1 MRRVLIWS
9 ILTAIVA
16 VVLIGVG
23 YWAYWNFFARFQPVT
38 VTQNQAEIQQL
49 LDEASWVSEG
59 AGGRPVYVV
68 GYRDSAAMDRYLREE
83 APRLKAGG
91 AEPRFILFARPDRE
105 GMAQSTAAERAT
117 IAELWLTRD
126 WRLFQRWTSTPP
138 RSWTAQGVPAADGN
152 LAREAVVEAA
162 RGFDAR
168 LRELLEP
175 SDVAA
180 IHPLILWRDRD
191 GFLKACACADAR
203 GWPFIRDDL
212 GAPDRIGA
220 AGAPVAEGEAVPPLA
235 YPDVSRGP
243 TTLPPSQ
250 TAPTPGAQPQ
260 PNGAAPRSAPPQTPP
275 TPRAPPQARKQDD
288 ATFY

>member
-1 MRRVLIWS
+1 MRRILIWS
-9 ILTAIVA
+9 ILTVIVA
-16 VVLIGVG
+16 VILIGVG

-38 VTQNQAEIQQL
+38 VTQNQAEIQRL

-68 GYRDSAAMDRYLREE
+68 GYRDSAAMERYLREE
-83 APRLKAGG
+83 VPRLKAGG

-138 RSWTAQGVPAADGN
+138 RSWTAQGLASADGN

-175 SDVAA
+175 SEVEPV
-180 IHPLILWRDRD
+180 HPLILWRDGD
-191 GFLKACACADAR
+191 GFLKVCACADAR

-212 GAPDRIGA
+212 GAPDRIGDP
-220 AGAPVAEGEAVPPLA
+220 GSPVVEGEAVPPMT
-235 YPDVSRGP
+235 YPDISSGP
-243 TTLPPSQ
+243 TPPPPTQ
-250 TAPTPGAQPQ
+250 PAAPSGTPAPGSATP
-260 PNGAAPRSAPPQTPP
+260 PNGASAPQAA
-275 TPRAPPQARKQDD
+275 PRAPPQARQQDD